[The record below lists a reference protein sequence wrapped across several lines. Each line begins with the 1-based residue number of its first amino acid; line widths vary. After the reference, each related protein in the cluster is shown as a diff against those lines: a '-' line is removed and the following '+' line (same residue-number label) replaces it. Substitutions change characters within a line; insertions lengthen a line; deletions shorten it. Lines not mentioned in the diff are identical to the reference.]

1 MIFYLSSNCN
11 ILSIRLYDTYMIFLY
26 DIFANADPAVADIE
40 FELPPR
46 TISSRPIPFED
57 D

>member
-1 MIFYLSSNCN
+1 
-11 ILSIRLYDTYMIFLY
+11 MIFLY

-46 TISSRPIPFED
+46 TTSSRPIPFED